1 MGMLVPLNKMCVNGR
16 KKIQEKMAMLPFLS
30 SMNA

>member
-1 MGMLVPLNKMCVNGR
+1 MGMLVPLNKMCVNRR
-16 KKIQEKMAMLPFLS
+16 KKIQEQMAMLPFLS